1 MLVISVAGHPR
12 QGANLSFK
20 LDQGADGVYEL
31 WIRDHCPW
39 APGRISVTLTDEQR
53 RDLIRVLGG
62 KPVEPAMIHADAPAA
77 VHSTT
82 GRGGAPA
89 DWRR

>member
-1 MLVISVAGHPR
+1 VLVISVAGHPR

-20 LDQGADGVYEL
+20 LNQESDGVYEL

-62 KPVEPAMIHADAPAA
+62 IPVEPAMIHADSPAGA
-77 VHSTT
+77 VS
-82 GRGGAPA
+82 
-89 DWRR
+89 

>member
-12 QGANLSFK
+12 QGPDLSFK
-20 LDQGADGVYEL
+20 LNQGADGVYQL

-62 KPVEPAMIHADAPAA
+62 IPVEPEREKALAGVSARA
-77 VHSTT
+77 V
-82 GRGGAPA
+82 
-89 DWRR
+89 

>member
-1 MLVISVAGHPR
+1 VLVISVAGHPR
-12 QGANLSFK
+12 QGPDLSFK
-20 LDQGADGVYEL
+20 LNQRADGVYEL

-62 KPVEPAMIHADAPAA
+62 IPVEPVMMHADSPAGA
-77 VHSTT
+77 VS
-82 GRGGAPA
+82 
-89 DWRR
+89 

>member
-20 LDQGADGVYEL
+20 LNQEADGVYEL

-62 KPVEPAMIHADAPAA
+62 IPVETAMIHADSPAGA
-77 VHSTT
+77 VS
-82 GRGGAPA
+82 
-89 DWRR
+89 